1 MTQMIRLPLIAAALT
16 CCALALPAA
25 AQSTQVERTQAEIA
39 LQKAKTTLA
48 TQREERKTANTA
60 CAARDY
66 AACVTAGDSYRKG
79 TGGEQDYGLALKAY
93 DRACVGGN
101 GEGCAAQAYLTVMG
115 RGVEAD
121 PAKAR
126 KLYKQSCDLGE
137 VSGCGGYGN
146 MVFTGTGGPKNVREG
161 TQVLQDACNR
171 DYKWA
176 CDRLDALGAYDP
188 DSLAYDRLKDLRGG

>member
-1 MTQMIRLPLIAAALT
+1 MIRLPLIAAALT
-16 CCALALPAA
+16 CCALALPAV
-25 AQSTQVERTQAEIA
+25 AQSSQVERTQAEIA
-39 LQKAKTTLA
+39 LEQAKTTLA
-48 TQREERKTANTA
+48 TQRAAREAANTA

-79 TGGEQDYGLALKAY
+79 TGGEQDYKLALKAY
-93 DRACVGGN
+93 DRACIGGN
-101 GEGCAAQAYLTVMG
+101 GEGCASQAYLTVLG
-115 RGVEAD
+115 RGVDAD
-121 PAKAR
+121 PVKAR

-146 MVFTGTGGPKNVREG
+146 MLFTGTGGPKNVHEG

-171 DYKWA
+171 EYKWA

-188 DSLAYDRLKDLRGG
+188 NSLAYDRLKDLRGG